1 MHSALVLWM
10 VQLLL
15 TSTHTL
21 QGSVDGE
28 GETGE
33 RENQRREHGGSEDK
47 QEESKGEEGAE
58 ETEVEEEEEGEVGV
72 REKHFEEGMGLTAV
86 LSVDL
91 REEYQS
97 LSDSLKRFTTALTR

>member
-21 QGSVDGE
+21 QESVERE
-28 GETGE
+28 GERGE
-33 RENQRREHGGSEDK
+33 RRNKREDNRGSEDT
-47 QEESKGEEGAE
+47 QEEGEGDEERKG
-58 ETEVEEEEEGEVGV
+58 EEEEGEEVGV
-72 REKHFEEGMGLTAV
+72 GEIEKNFEEGMGLTAV

-91 REEYQS
+91 KTEYQS

>member
-21 QGSVDGE
+21 QGSVERE
-28 GETGE
+28 GESGE
-33 RENQRREHGGSEDK
+33 RQREENRGSEDT
-47 QEESKGEEGAE
+47 QEEGEGDE
-58 ETEVEEEEEGEVGV
+58 ETGEEEEEEVGV
-72 REKHFEEGMGLTAV
+72 GEIEKNFEEGMGLTAV

-91 REEYQS
+91 KTEYQS
-97 LSDSLKRFTTALTR
+97 LSDSLKRFSTALTR

>member
-21 QGSVDGE
+21 QESVERE
-28 GETGE
+28 GESGE
-33 RENQRREHGGSEDK
+33 RQNKREENRGSEDT
-47 QEESKGEEGAE
+47 QEEGGEGDE
-58 ETEVEEEEEGEVGV
+58 ETEEEEEGEEVGV
-72 REKHFEEGMGLTAV
+72 GEIEKNFEEGMGLTAV

-91 REEYQS
+91 KTEYQS